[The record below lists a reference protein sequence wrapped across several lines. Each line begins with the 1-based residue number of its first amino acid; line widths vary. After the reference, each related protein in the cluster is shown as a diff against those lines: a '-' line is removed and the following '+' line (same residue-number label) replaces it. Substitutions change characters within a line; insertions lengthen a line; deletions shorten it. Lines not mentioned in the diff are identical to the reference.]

1 MFTNPMFY
9 LCIFILASIPLI
21 LIIISDAKIFKKI
34 FYSIIILG
42 ISSFVAANLYNCANK
57 NSAEWNDGY
66 CTKCG
71 KPWRFVNGS
80 ISKCETVYFWIC
92 DDCSIIIKLH
102 SNYEKK

>member
-9 LCIFILASIPLI
+9 LCIFILASVPLI

-34 FYSIIILG
+34 LYSIITLG
-42 ISSFVAANLYNCANK
+42 ISFFIATNLYYYDNNDLK
-57 NSAEWNDGY
+57 EWNDGY
-66 CTKCG
+66 CINCG

-80 ISKCETVYFWIC
+80 ISKYETTYFWTC
-92 DDCSIIIKLH
+92 DDCNIIIELH

>member
-9 LCIFILASIPLI
+9 LCIFILATVPLI

-34 FYSIIILG
+34 LYSIITLG
-42 ISSFVAANLYNCANK
+42 ISFFIVTSLYPYDNNDLK
-57 NSAEWNDGY
+57 EWNDGY
-66 CTKCG
+66 CINCG

-80 ISKCETVYFWIC
+80 ISKYETTYFWTC
-92 DDCSIIIKLH
+92 DDCNIIIELH